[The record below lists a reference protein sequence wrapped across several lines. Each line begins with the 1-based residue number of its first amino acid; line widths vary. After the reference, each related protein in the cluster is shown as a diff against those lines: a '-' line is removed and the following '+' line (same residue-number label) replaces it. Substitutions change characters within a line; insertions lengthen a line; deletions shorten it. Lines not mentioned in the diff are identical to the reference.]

1 MNYENGFP
9 VWDAEL
15 ERELCT
21 PEEIAENDLA
31 AKIMIELIEARK
43 EQGITQEEL
52 ERRTGLKQPAIARLE
67 RGGSV
72 PTLKTLS
79 KLLAALG
86 KTIEIVPA
94 TK

>member
-15 ERELCT
+15 ERELYT

-43 EQGITQEEL
+43 QQGITQEEL

-72 PTLKTLS
+72 PSLRTLS